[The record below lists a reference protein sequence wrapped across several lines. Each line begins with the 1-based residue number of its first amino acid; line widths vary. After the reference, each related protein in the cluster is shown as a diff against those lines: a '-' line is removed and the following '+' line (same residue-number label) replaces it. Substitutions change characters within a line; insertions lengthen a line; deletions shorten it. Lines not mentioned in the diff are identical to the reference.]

1 MSMARDSHF
10 PDEELVRAIDGELA
24 ETRVKELDRHL
35 AHCWRCKVRREELE
49 SAIAGFVQL
58 QQSELDHRIPP
69 HQGPAARLRAQMALE
84 TNSAPG
90 KGAPGWIRN
99 RYAARAAFPALALAL
114 AAMGL
119 LWTYTRQS
127 PESSLPDAR
136 LTPGAIRFVSREQAC
151 VAAAPDGG
159 PVPAEMAEQVFR
171 RYGIRQPR
179 PRAYEVD
186 YLITPALGGAEDMSN
201 LWPQPY
207 TEGVWTAH
215 VKDALEDYMRTLVC
229 EGKLD
234 LATAQQELAGNWI
247 AAYRKYF
254 HTSLPLPAHVLFL
267 KDKPWE

>member
-1 MSMARDSHF
+1 MARDSHF

-24 ETRVKELDRHL
+24 EPRAKELHRHL
-35 AHCWRCKVRREELE
+35 SHCWRCKVRREELE
-49 SAIAGFVQL
+49 SAIAGFVQM
-58 QQSELDHRIPP
+58 QRSEADHRIPP
-69 HQGPAARLRAQMALE
+69 HQGPAARLRAQMAE
-84 TNSAPG
+84 VEANSPAG
-90 KGAPGWIRN
+90 RGAPGWVRN
-99 RYAARAAFPALALAL
+99 WNPARAAFPALALVL
-114 AAMGL
+114 AAIGL
-119 LWTYTRQS
+119 FWAYSRQS
-127 PESSLPDAR
+127 PESPLPNAR

-151 VAAAPDGG
+151 VASAPDAG

-207 TEGVWTAH
+207 TEGTWTAH

-234 LATAQQELAGNWI
+234 LATAQRELADNWI

-254 HTSLPLPAHVLFL
+254 HTSRPLPAHMLFL